1 MAEAVLKSKMANFL
15 VTDAEVNYED
25 VGEFYEVVGSGN
37 VGVLA
42 GVLEGFRNHYGGLWV
57 GGKVTVTQNAVH
69 LNANAMNRMAQ
80 EGTLDVELPM
90 TSIRKV
96 TVEGGFVTKIVRLD
110 TDAYSVKFRCYGAK
124 DVASLIAKQA
134 LSQSL
139 KRAR

>member
-1 MAEAVLKSKMANFL
+1 MAETVLKSKMANFL

-80 EGTLDVELPM
+80 DGTLDVELPM

-110 TDAYSVKFRCYGAK
+110 TDAYSVRFRCFGAK

>member
-1 MAEAVLKSKMANFL
+1 MAETVLKSKMANFL

-25 VGEFYEVVGSGN
+25 VGEFYEVIGSGN

-80 EGTLDVELPM
+80 DGTLDVELPM

-110 TDAYSVKFRCYGAK
+110 TDAYSVRFRCFGAK

>member
-1 MAEAVLKSKMANFL
+1 MAETVLKSKMANFL

-42 GVLEGFRNHYGGLWV
+42 GVLEGFRNHYGGFWV

-80 EGTLDVELPM
+80 DGTLDVELPM

-110 TDAYSVKFRCYGAK
+110 TDAYSVRFRCFGAK

>member
-37 VGVLA
+37 VNVLA
-42 GVLEGFRNHYGGLWV
+42 GVLEGFRNHYGGLLV

-80 EGTLDVELPM
+80 DGTLDVQLPM

>member
-37 VGVLA
+37 VNVLA

-80 EGTLDVELPM
+80 DGTLDVELPM

>member
-42 GVLEGFRNHYGGLWV
+42 SVLEGFRNHYGGLWV
-57 GGKVTVTQNAVH
+57 GGRVTVTQNAVH

-80 EGTLDVELPM
+80 DGTLDVELPM

-110 TDAYSVKFRCYGAK
+110 TDTCSVKFRCYGAK
-124 DVASLIAKQA
+124 EVASLIAKQA
-134 LSQSL
+134 LSLSL
-139 KRAR
+139 KRTR

>member
-42 GVLEGFRNHYGGLWV
+42 GVLEGFRNHYSGLWV

-80 EGTLDVELPM
+80 DGTLDVELPM

-110 TDAYSVKFRCYGAK
+110 TDAYSVKFRCFGAK

>member
-1 MAEAVLKSKMANFL
+1 MAETVLKSKMANFL

-80 EGTLDVELPM
+80 DGTLDVELPM

-110 TDAYSVKFRCYGAK
+110 TDAYSVRFRCYGAK

>member
-1 MAEAVLKSKMANFL
+1 MAEEVLKSKMANFL
-15 VTDAEVNYED
+15 VADAEVNYED

-37 VGVLA
+37 VGILA

-57 GGKVTVTQNAVH
+57 GGRVTVTPTAVH

-80 EGTLDVELPM
+80 GGTLDVELPM
-90 TSIRKV
+90 ASIRKV
-96 TVEGGFVTKIVRLD
+96 TVEGGFMTKIVRLD
-110 TDAYSVKFRCYGAK
+110 TDAYSAKFRCYGAK
-124 DVASLIAKQA
+124 EVASLIAKQA

>member
-1 MAEAVLKSKMANFL
+1 M
-15 VTDAEVNYED
+15 
-25 VGEFYEVVGSGN
+25 
-37 VGVLA
+37 
-42 GVLEGFRNHYGGLWV
+42 
-57 GGKVTVTQNAVH
+57 TQNAVH

-80 EGTLDVELPM
+80 DGTLDVELPM

-110 TDAYSVKFRCYGAK
+110 TDAYSVRFRCFGAK

>member
-1 MAEAVLKSKMANFL
+1 MAEEVLKSKMVNFL
-15 VTDAEVNYED
+15 VTDAELNYED

-57 GGKVTVTQNAVH
+57 GGRVTVTENAVY

-80 EGTLDVELPM
+80 DGTLDVEIPM
-90 TSIRKV
+90 PAIRKV

-124 DVASLIAKQA
+124 DVASLIARQA

-139 KRAR
+139 RRSR

>member
-80 EGTLDVELPM
+80 DGTLDVELPM

-110 TDAYSVKFRCYGAK
+110 TDAYSVKFRCFGAK